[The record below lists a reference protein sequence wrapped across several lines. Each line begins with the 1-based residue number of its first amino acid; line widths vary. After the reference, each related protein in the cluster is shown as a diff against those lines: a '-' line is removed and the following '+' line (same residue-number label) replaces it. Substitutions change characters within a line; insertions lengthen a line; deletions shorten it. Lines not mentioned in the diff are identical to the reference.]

1 MAETK
6 IVSVGTGDKQKQIQV
21 TDVTGPIQN
30 ISTKTVSELTP
41 YLDKQNEFIIKSI
54 NKGTETAV
62 NNQLGKGGLNNIIT
76 GINTSIDH
84 RLNDFIKKLEG
95 TQYKSENKC
104 PTCENIQKSVD
115 LKFKASESTIKDA
128 KRALRKN
135 LEQKLEIKDTLLYD
149 IKDMYPHIAIND
161 DIKDQTL
168 ENTSDNINLLI
179 EIEKNKIIK
188 KMYPQIKEYFENWEF
203 SYKENE
209 ECNIEKEKIVN
220 AVKAKAAE
228 AREAT
233 VKAATKAAE
242 AREVAVNAAT
252 NAAVTKAKAAEAKA
266 AAVKPIST
274 NNNINGGN
282 QKSKNYI
289 KYKNQYLKLKE
300 ELNQLHK

>member
-62 NNQLGKGGLNNIIT
+62 NNQFGEGGLNNIIT

-115 LKFKASESTIKDA
+115 LKFKASESTITDA
-128 KRALRKN
+128 RNALGK
-135 LEQKLEIKDTLLYD
+135 KLEIKDTLLYD
-149 IKDMYPHIAIND
+149 IEDMYPNIAKND
-161 DIKDQTL
+161 KITDQTL
-168 ENTSDNINLLI
+168 ENTSYNINLLI

-188 KMYPQIKEYFENWEF
+188 KMYPQIKQYFENWEF

>member
-54 NKGTETAV
+54 NQGTETAI
-62 NNQLGKGGLNNIIT
+62 NNQLGEGGLNNIIT

-115 LKFKASESTIKDA
+115 LKFKASESTITDA
-128 KRALRKN
+128 RNALGK
-135 LEQKLEIKDTLLYD
+135 KLEIKDTLLYD
-149 IKDMYPHIAIND
+149 IEDMYPNIAKND
-161 DIKDQTL
+161 KITDQTL
-168 ENTSDNINLLI
+168 ENTSYNINLLI

-188 KMYPQIKEYFENWEF
+188 KMYPQIKQYFENWEF

-266 AAVKPIST
+266 AAVNPIST

>member
-62 NNQLGKGGLNNIIT
+62 NNQLGEGGLNKIIT

-115 LKFKASESTIKDA
+115 LKFKASESTITDA
-128 KRALRKN
+128 RNALGK
-135 LEQKLEIKDTLLYD
+135 KLEIKDTLLYD
-149 IKDMYPHIAIND
+149 IEDMYPNIAKND
-161 DIKDQTL
+161 KITDQTL
-168 ENTSDNINLLI
+168 ENTSYNINLLI

-188 KMYPQIKEYFENWEF
+188 KMYPQIKQYFENWEF

-266 AAVKPIST
+266 AAVNPIST